1 MRFVFF
7 GAYNPA
13 YPRSAVFRRG
23 LKLVGAEVREC
34 RVRAKFKVWARYPL
48 LLFSWGRLR
57 VGHRTAPGRPSD
69 YLFVPEFC
77 QKDVPLAKL
86 LSLLTSKRLIFD
98 PLASRYETKIMDW
111 KRKPAD
117 SPSAWWNLKIDG
129 LAFRLA
135 DLILAD
141 TAAHKDYYCRKYG
154 VKPGKVEVLPLGY
167 DDELFKAGNVPGGFS
182 GLSAKHPPMVPESVA
197 REFHVLFF
205 GSFLPLH
212 GAEVIIEAANIVA
225 GQDPS
230 VRFRLVGS
238 GQTLPEIK
246 AAASGLQNVDFLDWL
261 PQDELPRAIEAADVC
276 LGIFGRTEKAK
287 RVVPHKIFQSMGMRK
302 PVISARTP
310 AVEEFFHHREHMILC
325 DEPLPRTLA
334 AGILELKKNPDLRRR
349 IAANGYQRVKEN
361 HSPLAVAVRL
371 VEILR
376 TRFH

>member
-1 MRFVFF
+1 MRFFFF
-7 GAYNPA
+7 GAYDPD
-13 YPRSAVFRRG
+13 YPRNAVIRRG
-23 LKLVGAEVREC
+23 LELAGADVREC
-34 RVRAKFKVWARYPL
+34 RASAKFKAWMRYPL
-48 LLFSWGRLR
+48 LLLSWGRSGGAR
-57 VGHRTAPGRPSD
+57 GMARGQSPD
-69 YLFVPEFC
+69 YIFVPEFC
-77 QKDVPLAKL
+77 QKDIPLAKF
-86 LSLLTSKRLIFD
+86 LSLFASKKVIFD
-98 PLASRYETKIMDW
+98 PLASRYETKIVDW

-117 SPSAWWNLKIDG
+117 SPSAWWNFQIDAM
-129 LAFRLA
+129 AFKLA

-238 GQTLPEIK
+238 GQTLPGIK
-246 AAASGLQNVDFLDWL
+246 AAASGLQNVDFLDRL

-276 LGIFGRTEKAK
+276 LGIFGRTEKAG
-287 RVVPHKIFQSMGMRK
+287 RVVPHKVFQSLGMGK
-302 PVISARTP
+302 PVITARTP
-310 AVEEFFHHREHMILC
+310 AVEEYFHHREHMILC

-334 AGILELKKNPDLRRR
+334 AAILELKKDPDLRRR
-349 IAANGYQRVKEN
+349 IAANGYQRVKAS
-361 HSPLAVAVRL
+361 HSPQAVAVRL
-371 VEILR
+371 IEILR
-376 TRFH
+376 KRFP